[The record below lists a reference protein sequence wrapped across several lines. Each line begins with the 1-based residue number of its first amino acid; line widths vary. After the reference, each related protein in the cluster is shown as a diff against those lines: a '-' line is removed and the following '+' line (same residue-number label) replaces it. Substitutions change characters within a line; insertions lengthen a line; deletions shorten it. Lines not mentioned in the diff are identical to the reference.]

1 MEVAGGAPLLGEP
14 LPIELANTAYA
25 VRGQPRDGLQT
36 TAHLAAWLREVGSSE
51 VGSSEVGSSEVGSS
65 EMRTTPTSADLATA
79 RRLRDA
85 IRTIAAAIVR
95 GDKPDDAAVAT
106 LNACA
111 VSTRQWHE
119 LQLRPD
125 LRVVPRTDGT
135 HSAAVLSEIAADA
148 IELFGGPLRTEL
160 RACAGPGCVLFFLKD
175 RPRREWCSP
184 GCGNRARAA
193 RHYARA
199 RESGPTS

>member
-1 MEVAGGAPLLGEP
+1 MEAAGGAPLLGEP

-51 VGSSEVGSSEVGSS
+51 VASGEVASG
-65 EMRTTPTSADLATA
+65 EMRTTPTAADLATA

-95 GDKPDDAAVAT
+95 GDQPDDAAVAT
-106 LNACA
+106 LNSCA
-111 VSTRQWHE
+111 VSTRQWRE
-119 LQLRPD
+119 LQPRPD

-135 HSAAVLSEIAADA
+135 HSAAALSEIAANA
-148 IELFGGPLRTEL
+148 IELFGGPFRTEL

-175 RPRREWCSP
+175 RPRRQWCSP

-199 RESGPTS
+199 RESDPTS

>member
-1 MEVAGGAPLLGEP
+1 MDVAGGAPLLGEP

-36 TAHLAAWLREVGSSE
+36 TAHLAAWLGEVASGE
-51 VGSSEVGSSEVGSS
+51 VASS
-65 EMRTTPTSADLATA
+65 EMRTTPTTADLATA

-95 GDKPDDAAVAT
+95 GDQPDDAAVAI
-106 LNACA
+106 LNLCA
-111 VSTRQWHE
+111 VSTRQWRE

-125 LRVVPRTDGT
+125 LHVVPRTDGT
-135 HSAAVLSEIAADA
+135 HSAAVLSRIATDA